1 MKKLLGI
8 GGSDDS
14 LKALEHT
21 LSRAAE
27 TGDELVVAVVEN
39 PDSAHDAD
47 EVAEHVRQ
55 KVEEHGEVD
64 AEVVRLEGHP
74 GSALVEYAE
83 SEGFDEI
90 VLGGGETS
98 AMGKI
103 QMGHIAEF
111 VLLNSH
117 VNVKLVR

>member
-1 MKKLLGI
+1 MKTVLGI

-14 LKALEHT
+14 LRALEET
-21 LSRAAE
+21 LDRVAE

-39 PDSAHDAD
+39 PDSPHGAEEVVEHVEE
-47 EVAEHVRQ
+47 EVAAHEA
-55 KVEEHGEVD
+55 D

-83 SEGFDEI
+83 DGGFDEI
-90 VLGGGETS
+90 VLGGGEKS

-103 QMGHIAEF
+103 QMGSIAEF

-117 VNVKLVR
+117 VSVKLVR